1 MSKLTKRAVPILIM
15 AIMALSVL
23 SVLPVHAVV
32 TIDNILDQE
41 APFPVITSG
50 DYGDDLSAVGSGV
63 TAGVDINLYWD
74 AVKAT
79 WDGEKGLLNSTESD
93 SDGTF
98 DIWFEVPEAVVGK
111 HYLWVKDTDTGDTA
125 SIAFTVYS
133 RTSCPTTGLHKDSI
147 EVKGYGFDDE
157 VGVAIILLEDTL
169 TLVTAPATSVTNE
182 EIETGDGVEDDFED
196 LDLEEIPVKPGTV
209 TVTDG
214 VETFTDA
221 GRDGKLT
228 GDLGGTGSIDYVVG
242 EIDVDFNTAPAD
254 GVDITCDY
262 EYFEDI
268 DDTVYVLS
276 KTVESDEV
284 GSWKKKVT
292 VPKEAEMDYGQYN
305 IFGYDD
311 KGNEDE
317 DDFKIGAGIT
327 IDIDE
332 GPTGTVVK
340 ITGEGF
346 DPTAEVD
353 QGDVFMM
360 DSTDT
365 IDCYVID
372 APVDVQSDGD
382 LKVEVVIPSVPDW
395 DDYDVIGI
403 EVGADSDEE
412 DFDIVGD
419 AEIEVDPAHG
429 QPGDTISIY
438 GYNFTQINGE
448 EVTVEL
454 WDEDLI
460 AMVVDIDDFEVDD
473 DGTFSDEFE
482 VPAVET
488 GTYYLVAYQEDE
500 DGVPYNIDTMVS
512 ETEEKFVVG
521 FLFVTL
527 SDYEGPT
534 GSEVTI
540 RGTGLTENGDWNAT
554 IGDVAIFEDEPVD
567 SRGRITGTFYVP
579 TLDVDEY
586 KIKVTDMDAEIEIE
600 VEFEVDNKTVVYLD
614 PEMAPNEYNVTI
626 EGYYFAQ
633 IEGGDLD
640 FEIYNETKE
649 LTMDVYHTFKGAKK
663 TVVSL
668 NENGNFT
675 AWWEVPDDDELS
687 LGQYTINV
695 TDEEDLIA
703 QFAFTIGEE
712 YQAISPRKTQFAIGE
727 TVGFVIKG
735 SFAEDDSYIDVW
747 DPAGD
752 LYWKTDPFDDAIQNM
767 WVKVGV
773 YEMVPYYSQT
783 AGGNPMTLL
792 EDAPLGTWKWKW
804 YESDDDVID
813 SGTFEVVA
821 APVAVIEERL
831 GDLETA
837 IGDLSGDITDV
848 SGDVSDLGGD
858 VSDLGDKVTG
868 LDDKIGEVTENVE
881 GIVDEAVTEGMAG
894 VDTKIGT
901 LEEKLGETDSKVGGL
916 STLVYGAIGAS
927 LIAALAAI
935 VSLMQISRRIAG

>member
-1 MSKLTKRAVPILIM
+1 MSKLTKRAAPILIL

-23 SVLPVHAVV
+23 SVLPVHAAV

-93 SDGTF
+93 ADGTF

-125 SIAFTVYS
+125 KIEFTVYS

-147 EVKGYGFDDE
+147 EVKGYGYDDE
-157 VGVAIILLEDTL
+157 VGVAIILLEETL
-169 TLVTAPATSVTNE
+169 TLATAPATSVTNE

-196 LDLEEIPVKPGTV
+196 LDLEETPVQPGTV

-214 VETFTDA
+214 VETFTDNSK
-221 GRDGKLT
+221 GKLT
-228 GDLGGTGSIDYVVG
+228 GDKGGTGSINYVVG
-242 EIDVDFNTAPAD
+242 EVDVDFNTAPGD
-254 GVDITCDY
+254 GVSITCSYDF
-262 EYFEDI
+262 FED
-268 DDTVYVLS
+268 DKDTVYVLS
-276 KTVESDEV
+276 KTVETNDV
-284 GSWKKKVT
+284 GSYKKKVT
-292 VPKEAEMDYGQYN
+292 VPKDNEMKQAKYN

-317 DDFKIGAGIT
+317 DDFKIGAGIK

-332 GPTGTVVK
+332 GPTGTVVT

-346 DPTAEVD
+346 DPAAEVN
-353 QGDVFMM
+353 QGDVFMR
-360 DSTDT
+360 DGTDT

-382 LKVEVVIPSVPDW
+382 LKLEIVIPSVPDW
-395 DDYDVIGI
+395 DDYDEIHI

-412 DFDIVGD
+412 GFDIVGD
-419 AEIEVDPAHG
+419 AEIEADPQHG

-438 GYNFTQINGE
+438 GYNFTQIKGE

-454 WDEDLI
+454 WDEDLT
-460 AMVVDIDDFEVDD
+460 AKVVDIDDFEVDE

-482 VPAVET
+482 VPAVDSD
-488 GTYYLVAYQEDE
+488 TYYLVAYQEDA

-512 ETEEKFVVG
+512 ETDKKFIIG

-540 RGTGLTENGDWNAT
+540 RGTGLTEDGDWNAT
-554 IGDVAIFEDEPVD
+554 IGDVAIFEDEAVD

-579 TLDVDEY
+579 TLDIGDY
-586 KIKVTDMDAEIEIE
+586 DIKVTDIDAEIEIE
-600 VEFEVDNKTVVYLD
+600 VEFEVNNKTVVYLD
-614 PEMAPNEYNVTI
+614 PEAAPNEYNVTI
-626 EGYYFAQ
+626 EGYYFAT

-640 FEIYNETKE
+640 IELYNETKE
-649 LTMDVYHTFKGAKK
+649 LTLDVYQFTGTKRRD
-663 TVVSL
+663 VEL

-675 AWWEVPDDDELS
+675 AWFKVPDEDELS

-695 TDEEDLIA
+695 TDEEDLLA
-703 QFAFTIGEE
+703 QIEFTIGEE
-712 YQAISPRKTQFAIGE
+712 LSMISPRKTAFAIGE

-735 SFAEDDSYIDVW
+735 SFAEDMSYIDIW

-752 LYWKTDPFDDAIQNM
+752 LYWKTDPFDESIENM
-767 WVKVGV
+767 WIKVGV

-783 AGGNPMTLL
+783 AGGNPMILL

-804 YESDDDVID
+804 YESDDDEID
-813 SGTFEVVA
+813 HGTFEVVA
-821 APVAVIEERL
+821 APVAVLEERL

-837 IGDLSGDITDV
+837 IGELSGDITDV

-881 GIVDEAVTEGMAG
+881 GIVDEAVSEGMAG